1 MSAEMNGSST
11 NDLERENAKLR
22 SELSA
27 ARAREFH
34 QRDAIRSLLTNGQLL
49 DIDDVRAKIAAGGPN
64 LQHWIEFEREIAEA
78 EEEFREIM
86 ANPVPLRPVLE
97 DAERLLEAGKNAR

>member
-49 DIDDVRAKIAAGGPN
+49 DIEDVRAKIAAGGPN
-64 LQHWIEFEREIAEA
+64 LQHWVDFEREIAEF
-78 EEEFREIM
+78 EQICLETM
-86 ANPVPLRPVLE
+86 ANPIPFRTVLE
-97 DAERLLEAGKNAR
+97 DAERLLEAGKHGR

>member
-1 MSAEMNGSST
+1 MSAELSGTST

-27 ARAREFH
+27 ARVREFH

-64 LQHWIEFEREIAEA
+64 LPYWIEFGREIVEA

>member
-1 MSAEMNGSST
+1 MSAEMNGPST
-11 NDLERENAKLR
+11 NDLERENVRLR

-49 DIDDVRAKIAAGGPN
+49 DIEDVRAKI
-64 LQHWIEFEREIAEA
+64 
-78 EEEFREIM
+78 
-86 ANPVPLRPVLE
+86 
-97 DAERLLEAGKNAR
+97 EAGIKELNLGAIQILDADGRPKGLTP

>member
-1 MSAEMNGSST
+1 MSAETNGIPT
-11 NDLERENAKLR
+11 HELERENASLR

-27 ARAREFH
+27 ARVREFH

-64 LQHWIEFEREIAEA
+64 LPYWIEFGREMAEF
-78 EEEFREIM
+78 EQICQETI
-86 ANPVPLRPVLE
+86 ANPIPFRSILE
-97 DAERLLEAGKNAR
+97 HAEQLLEAKKNGR